1 MEILEC
7 ELGKALRAQEVAD
20 YLGTEIKSIRKYYRE
35 LGGIRIGRQYRFF
48 ERRLSDAIQKRT
60 EMGGPSEER
69 RAEVGEGVRDQEGSQ
84 GLGNRN
90 EAKARRRVEREDPH
104 NILA

>member
-69 RAEVGEGVRDQEGSQ
+69 RAEVGEGVRNQDGSQ
-84 GLGNRN
+84 GLGGHD
-90 EAKARRRVEREDPH
+90 APKARRRVGRDDRH
-104 NILA
+104 GILV